1 MVFPY
6 CWANASTKMIL
17 AASLFLLSHC
27 AIGQRSAWIAT
38 WATSVEAADADPDEP
53 LLNLDNQTVR
63 ERARVTLGGPQIR
76 IRLTNEYSSSPVLV
90 GKVSVGIAN
99 SAAGVVSGS
108 LRGVTFGGKTAVL
121 IPPGAPALSD
131 PIDLAVTS
139 GSEVAISLYFP
150 KRVASVTWHGLALKD
165 TVISPQGDHTE
176 GISIE
181 GGRKSASTV
190 FLSQILVPAS
200 SARRVIVAFGD
211 SLVDG
216 DKSTPET
223 DHTWPSDLFRRLQKT
238 HDGALFAVVN
248 AGVAGNRLLSNG
260 PVASLGISGLARF
273 ERDALEVPG
282 VTDIVLYE
290 GTNDIGFPGAKLGD
304 FLLAPATDAPTVDE
318 IIAGYQQL
326 IGRAHARGIRIIGCT
341 IMPTEGATFTD
352 YHTAPK
358 EQARQTINQWIGTKK
373 LFDAVIDFDAVMRDP
388 EHPTRL
394 IPTLASEDHL
404 HPNDEGYHRMAD
416 AIDLSLFR

>member
-1 MVFPY
+1 M
-6 CWANASTKMIL
+6 L
-17 AASLFLLSHC
+17 RQ
-27 AIGQRSAWIAT
+27 GQ
-38 WATSVEAADADPDEP
+38 AD
-53 LLNLDNQTVR
+53 
-63 ERARVTLGGPQIR
+63 
-76 IRLTNEYSSSPVLV
+76 
-90 GKVSVGIAN
+90 
-99 SAAGVVSGS
+99 
-108 LRGVTFGGKTAVL
+108 
-121 IPPGAPALSD
+121 
-131 PIDLAVTS
+131 
-139 GSEVAISLYFP
+139 
-150 KRVASVTWHGLALKD
+150 TWHALALKD
-165 TVISPQGDHTE
+165 TVISTQGDHTE

-273 ERDALEVPG
+273 ERDALAVPG

-326 IGRAHARGIRIIGCT
+326 IGRAHARGIRIVGCT

-358 EQARQTINQWIGTKK
+358 EQARQAINQWIRTSK